1 MIDRN
6 EIVQEIKLRDFIKR
20 AIKVRAKNKK
30 DSHIWEEFE
39 LRSIIRKLLKEADT
53 DKTQHRSTGINVL
66 EDLLKKIVPV
76 LEQDYKMMTTSV
88 EQRKSFAAHIVAATK
103 KTLAPVSTNK
113 EAGEEDEKFIGID
126 EIEDINEIEVE
137 IGDKPEDNDAFIDI
151 EDKEEEE
158 EEGNVEDLGDEDKTG
173 LNFAQSTFD
182 KIEKQIID
190 AFSLLSNEEDQS
202 LFEEYLLTNLKL
214 YFDKFESELDPD
226 VAEPTTQSY
235 EDEKEELE
243 AEESEEEL
251 EL

>member
-88 EQRKSFAAHIVAATK
+88 EQRKSFAAHIVAATEK
-103 KTLAPVSTNK
+103 SLAPVSTNK

-158 EEGNVEDLGDEDKTG
+158 EGNVEDLGDEDKTG

-190 AFSLLSNEEDQS
+190 AFSLLSNEEDQN

-243 AEESEEEL
+243 AEEGEEEL